1 MPQFVGVTVLRWIN
15 VDNGRCEGTAQLK
28 AASGEMIAL
37 RPIRAAAF
45 LVGQNYSAFT
55 VAARDTKRA
64 PTEFDAAAYDAVL
77 AERQKATL
85 Y

>member
-1 MPQFVGVTVLRWIN
+1 
-15 VDNGRCEGTAQLK
+15 
-28 AASGEMIAL
+28 MIAL